1 MQNAAQY
8 REYAEQCRQLA
19 KSMKGQNK
27 QTLLGIA
34 EAWDKCAREIEAE
47 RPSSDRK
54 PDGHGPGPEMR

>member
-19 KSMKGQNK
+19 KSMRGANK

-34 EAWDKCAREIEAE
+34 EAWDKCACEIEGEDA
-47 RPSSDRK
+47 PSETKSH
-54 PDGHGPGPEMR
+54 GHNSGSELR